1 MAAGAQ
7 VTRSQETIH
16 LLTAQ
21 RPPAAN
27 RRGGEVLLLSNAH
40 PKTPAATPA

>member
-7 VTRSQETIH
+7 VTRSQQTIH

-21 RPPAAN
+21 GPPAAN
-27 RRGGEVLLLSNAH
+27 RREGKVILLHNAH
-40 PKTPAATPA
+40 PKKPAATPA